1 MRTSR
6 HGPAHLLA
14 SLAVLFC
21 MAMTVGCASG
31 IGGHDESRSGH
42 METSVE
48 SKIVEIAPQGS
59 ALEYTAPDADDRG
72 RVSVSLSKAY
82 ERSES
87 VEVYETAD
95 GTIIELPTTTVR
107 MGDGG
112 FDLQITVD
120 DAGYLDWWCNGSV
133 SEYAERAM
141 AERFNSSWQINVD
154 GREGIVLV
162 QGSASSGGEISGEA
176 FVFLDR
182 ATVWFSAVPID
193 GKVLETDAYSRFFSS
208 PEVRN
213 LLDSVSISE
222 R

>member
-6 HGPAHLLA
+6 HGPGHLLA
-14 SLAVLFC
+14 SLALLFC
-21 MAMTVGCASG
+21 MAMTVGCTSG
-31 IGGHDESRSGH
+31 TGGHDESRSEH
-42 METSVE
+42 MDTSGE
-48 SKIVEIAPQGS
+48 SKILEIAPQGS
-59 ALEYTAPDADDRG
+59 ALEYTAPDADNRG
-72 RVSVSLSKAY
+72 RVSVSLAKEH

-95 GTIIELPTTTVR
+95 GTKIELPTTTVR
-107 MGDGG
+107 MGDGC

-120 DAGYLDWWCNGSV
+120 DAGYLDWWCDGSV
-133 SEYAERAM
+133 FEYVEHAM

-162 QGSASSGGEISGEA
+162 QGDANAGGEISGEA

-182 ATVWFSAVPID
+182 ATVWFSAVPVD
-193 GKVLETDAYSRFFSS
+193 GKVLEADAYSRFFSS
-208 PEVRN
+208 PEVRD
-213 LLDSVSISE
+213 LLGSVFISE